1 MKTKKQ
7 KQTTFHTQ
15 QLKLC
20 VIGHDDHGG
29 LSQHERLYDYIYITY
44 PESLLQIPYSLRNT
58 PKTRQ
63 TEGNRAEE
71 KAGGADRDVGHPAV
85 EQRKGRAGKA
95 AGAPCPAGSSA
106 SSPAPCAS
114 TRATREPRS
123 LSKTG

>member
-71 KAGGADRDVGHPAV
+71 KAGGADRYVGHP
-85 EQRKGRAGKA
+85 AGKA
-95 AGAPCPAGSSA
+95 AGDPCPAGSSA